1 MDTIEYTIDQ
11 NPRPE
16 DDKVLREG
24 IVNFNREVIK
34 EKATHFNVYAK
45 ENNQIVG
52 GALVWEHSDALYIDV
67 LWLNESYRKRGI
79 GTKIVSM
86 IDRVALDKGIPK
98 IFVDTYAFQAQEF
111 YQKHGFN
118 SIGTI
123 PGYLLGYDRIFL
135 RKDILS

>member
-1 MDTIEYTIDQ
+1 MDTIEYAIDQ
-11 NPRPE
+11 NPKPE

-24 IVNFNREVIK
+24 IINFNAGVIK

-52 GALVWEHSDALYIDV
+52 GALVWEHSDAFYIDV
-67 LWLNESYRKRGI
+67 LWLNENYRKKGI
-79 GTKIVSM
+79 GSKIISI
-86 IDRVALDKGIPK
+86 IDTVALDKVISK

-123 PGYLLGYDRIFL
+123 PGYLLGYNRIFL
-135 RKDILS
+135 RKDIL

>member
-1 MDTIEYTIDQ
+1 MDTIGHTIDQ
-11 NPRPE
+11 NPKPE
-16 DDKVLREG
+16 DDKALREG

-52 GALVWEHSDALYIDV
+52 GALVWEHSDAFYIDV
-67 LWLNESYRKRGI
+67 LWLNENYRMKGI
-79 GTKIVSM
+79 GSKIISI
-86 IDRVALDKGIPK
+86 IDSVASDKGISK

-118 SIGTI
+118 GIGII

-135 RKDILS
+135 RKDIL